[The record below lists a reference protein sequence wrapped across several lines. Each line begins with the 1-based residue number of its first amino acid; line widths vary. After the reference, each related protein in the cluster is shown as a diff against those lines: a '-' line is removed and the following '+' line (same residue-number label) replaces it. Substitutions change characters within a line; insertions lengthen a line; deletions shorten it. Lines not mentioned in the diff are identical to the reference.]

1 MGYVKGNDGI
11 ARTVKNPL
19 EGSVGD
25 IDLDDIKSNTVSATG
40 NVTGGN
46 ISSTGNIF
54 FSNGSKLSSAAWTL
68 VETFANLNNYFTSS
82 NSSVTMT
89 QTFNY
94 YASNY
99 NEFMIKLAPVPS
111 HNPYNNP
118 IFYTNIALNSVSS
131 GDVINIA
138 TTWNNSPS
146 LPDIEFAYVT
156 WANLSTT
163 GLVIHNPNT
172 GAGDYPSTNLY
183 IYAR

>member
-25 IDLDDIKSNTVSATG
+25 IDLDDIKSNTVSSTG

-46 ISSTGNIF
+46 ITTSGNVF
-54 FSNGSKLSSAAWTL
+54 FSNGSKFGSAAWTL
-68 VETFANLNNYFTSS
+68 VETFANVNTYTTG

-94 YASNY
+94 YSSNY
-99 NEFMIKLAPVPS
+99 NEFMIKLYPL
-111 HNPYNNP
+111 
-118 IFYTNIALNSVSS
+118 ALNAYQKTITFTNMPLSAITA
-131 GDVINIA
+131 GDKINIGTSWDPPPA
-138 TTWNNSPS
+138 GTLDYS
-146 LPDIEFAYVT
+146 YVT
-156 WANLSTT
+156 WANLSAT
-163 GLVIHNPNT
+163 GMVIHNQYT
-172 GAGDYPSTNLY
+172 GAGNNPSTNLY